1 MRIAFFSTKSY
12 DKEYFKLYSRKYNH
26 DVVFFETNLT
36 EKTANLVDGC
46 DAACVF
52 VNDKVDRATIEIL
65 AKFKIKGILLRCAGY
80 NNVDIE
86 TAKKHNIKVMRV
98 PAYSPE
104 AVAEHA
110 LALIMT
116 LNRKT
121 HKAFNRVRENNF
133 SIEHLVGFNIHEKTV
148 GLIGT
153 GLIGQ
158 AFANIMLGFGCKI
171 IAYDIAPNQALINKG
186 IHYVSLEEVFKTSD
200 IISLHCPLT
209 PETQYLIN
217 TETISLMKNGV
228 MIINTSRGSLIN
240 TKDVIKGLKTQK
252 IGYLGLDVYEQEE
265 DIFFRDLSE
274 SVLKDE
280 TISRLMSFPN
290 VLITSHQGFFT
301 KEALGQIASV
311 TLNNATA
318 LQKGE
323 ELVNEVVA

>member
-12 DKEYFKLYSRKYNH
+12 DKEYFKKYSRHYNH
-26 DVVFFETNLT
+26 DIVFFETSLT

-46 DAACVF
+46 NAVCVF
-52 VNDKVDRATIEIL
+52 VNDKVDRETISSL
-65 AKFKIKGILLRCAGY
+65 AKLGVKGILLRCAGY
-80 NNVDIE
+80 NNIDLDATKE
-86 TAKKHNIKVMRV
+86 FGIKVLRV

-104 AVAEHA
+104 AVAEHS

-133 SIEHLVGFNIHEKTV
+133 SIEHLVGFNLFEKTV

-158 AFANIMLGFGCKI
+158 AFARIMLGLGCKVI
-171 IAYDIAPNQALINKG
+171 SYDVYENEELKNLG
-186 IHYVSLEEVFKTSD
+186 VTYLSLDEVFHQSE

-209 PETQYLIN
+209 PETKYIIN
-217 TETISLMKNGV
+217 KENIAKMKDGV
-228 MIINTSRGSLIN
+228 MIINTSRGALIN
-240 TKDVIKGLKTQK
+240 TKDVISGLKSQK

-301 KEALGQIASV
+301 REALGQIATV
-311 TLNNATA
+311 TLNNLTA
-318 LQKGE
+318 LEKGE
-323 ELVNEVVA
+323 ELVNEVV

>member
-1 MRIAFFSTKSY
+1 MRIAFFSSKSY
-12 DKEYFKLYSRKYNH
+12 DKEYFKKYARNYNH
-26 DVVFFETNLT
+26 DIIFFETALT
-36 EKTANLVDGC
+36 EKTANLTEGC
-46 DAACVF
+46 EAVCVF
-52 VNDKVDRATIEIL
+52 VNDKVDKETIAIL
-65 AKFKIKGILLRCAGY
+65 SKLGVKGILLRCAGY
-80 NNVDIE
+80 NNIDLE
-86 TAKKHNIKVMRV
+86 AAKEHHIKVLRV

-104 AVAEHA
+104 AVAEHS

-133 SIEHLVGFNIHEKTV
+133 SIEHLVGFNLFEKTV

-158 AFANIMLGFGCKI
+158 AFAKIMLGLGCKV
-171 IAYDIAPNQALINKG
+171 IAFDVYENESLKKLGIN
-186 IHYVSLEEVFKTSD
+186 YLPLDEVFEQAD

-209 PETQYLIN
+209 PETKYIIN
-217 TETISLMKNGV
+217 KENISKMKDGV
-228 MIINTSRGSLIN
+228 MIINTSRGALIN
-240 TKDVIKGLKTQK
+240 TKDVIGGLKSQK

-301 KEALGQIASV
+301 KEALGQIATV
-311 TLNNATA
+311 TLNNATV
-318 LQKGE
+318 LENGE
-323 ELVNEVVA
+323 VLLNEVL